1 MAIEDI
7 ENKIFTTNTSNKKE
21 KEKENILKD
30 LTNKYQKALDLL
42 KSLTLNKI
50 KNIAD
55 VNRIKPPLTNI
66 NYKYKS
72 NINQNGNDI
81 HEETI
86 LNLFFIIK
94 KKLGDSFNR
103 TVHNETVKLNYLA
116 KGELDKYEKEKEKE
130 NQNLEEKEIT
140 KDILKNEILRDNE
153 NGKNHN
159 TNEIENENLIKGEE
173 DINSEKTK
181 ENENSQIIKTCK
193 KMKIISI
200 KRDITIASDK
210 FESMEISFDKTKK
223 K

>member
-1 MAIEDI
+1 M
-7 ENKIFTTNTSNKKE
+7 
-21 KEKENILKD
+21 
-30 LTNKYQKALDLL
+30 
-42 KSLTLNKI
+42 
-50 KNIAD
+50 
-55 VNRIKPPLTNI
+55 
-66 NYKYKS
+66 
-72 NINQNGNDI
+72 
-81 HEETI
+81 
-86 LNLFFIIK
+86 
-94 KKLGDSFNR
+94 
-103 TVHNETVKLNYLA
+103 A

-210 FESMEISFDKTKK
+210 FKSMEISFDKTKK
-223 K
+223 KIILI